1 MVPRAPG
8 GGHPVMARNVVT
20 FLSGSCYKFGAF
32 LVPDSMGIP
41 NDFVVGPLAG
51 CGWHVGAFAGGG
63 ADVN

>member
-1 MVPRAPG
+1 
-8 GGHPVMARNVVT
+8 
-20 FLSGSCYKFGAF
+20 
-32 LVPDSMGIP
+32 MGIP